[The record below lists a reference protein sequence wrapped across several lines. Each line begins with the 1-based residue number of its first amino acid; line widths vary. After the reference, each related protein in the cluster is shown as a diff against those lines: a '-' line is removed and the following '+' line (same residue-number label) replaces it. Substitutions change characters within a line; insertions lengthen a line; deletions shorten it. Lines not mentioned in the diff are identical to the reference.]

1 MQRLADKELIK
12 RSTAF
17 TSVTNYGASM
27 TAANMYEFGI
37 LHYSYRTI
45 AGDWEQYVKA
55 IVSTPYEQLIAP
67 GGILHPD
74 IDKKQMIRKK
84 YDYMINHFKEEY
96 NIDLQAIGD
105 DVQN

>member
-1 MQRLADKELIK
+1 M
-12 RSTAF
+12 
-17 TSVTNYGASM
+17 N
-27 TAANMYEFGI
+27 N
-37 LHYSYRTI
+37 
-45 AGDWEQYVKA
+45 
-55 IVSTPYEQLIAP
+55 
-67 GGILHPD
+67 GILHPD